1 MEQEDELKMA
11 SQDTICNLCFNTFEE
26 PMLLSC
32 GHNLCKKCVAR
43 AESLYAAYKA
53 LEPPTKK
60 KSEGETSEPSVACPL
75 CGKVT
80 PVVQCKPNMTLRNIM
95 SLSNNSAVLELPG
108 ADAAEAETKTDV
120 PVCGFCKKP
129 ATVFCAFCGPL
140 CEEHSDF
147 LHVKGP
153 MHAHELSKTPVEV
166 MRSIKEVAAAA
177 GADEGEGS
185 LVLPLCKDHGKQM
198 ELFCSKCETL
208 VCAHCVL
215 IGDHKGHECMS
226 VLAAF
231 AKTNQ
236 RIDELLKEI
245 KEKAPKCKELE
256 EGYEKLRAGAEAEL
270 KEARELV
277 QKTFDDFRKMLDENQ
292 KATEKEMEDV
302 FTSFTSSVS
311 ARTAGL
317 EALAKECELVQ
328 QSSET
333 TAAKNDLVRYTLF
346 KSLKNLA
353 DHLGSIASTQ
363 VPDDAKICM
372 VDPNKSL
379 LDAKKLSVVKVRP
392 MFRFGCGRV
401 IYYNLDWDR
410 LEGTRNVASE
420 IRAGNSTSHDGGAI
434 YDPVRRMIVAVSGNY
449 NNGRNVLVTRLTDD
463 THGETTAMTDLV
475 PFGTHG
481 QYPVFDGRQYTYFF
495 QSEHE
500 DNNRMGRID
509 MDTLAFEAL
518 PSLPGGSFREFCS
531 GCAHNGSIY
540 VLDRD
545 LALREFN
552 PDTNTWTTLPITMP
566 RPGRLLDDPANPAN
580 IYCLCCDGRGLIRI
594 DLDAQSHAA
603 VTDTP
608 SNFSLG
614 ANGEAA
620 LVRVTPTDFFL
631 FACLSSGWRV
641 YSSER
646 NTWASLRNWRSTR
659 NGSGHLVISPDGP
672 YAFYHVDDSDTW
684 DMVDL
689 RA

>member
-1 MEQEDELKMA
+1 MA
-11 SQDTICNLCFNTFEE
+11 SQDMICNICFNKFEE

-32 GHNLCKKCVAR
+32 GHNLCKKCVER
-43 AESLYAAYKA
+43 AEGLFAAYKA
-53 LEPPTKK
+53 LEPPSKK
-60 KSEGETSEPSVACPL
+60 KSEAETTEPCVSCPL

-80 PVVQCKPNMTLRNIM
+80 PVSQCKPNTTLRNIM
-95 SLSNNSAVLELPG
+95 SLSNSSAELELPG
-108 ADAAEAETKTDV
+108 TGESEKESAE
-120 PVCGFCKKP
+120 VCGFCKKP

-140 CEEHSDF
+140 CQEHSDF

-153 MHAHELSKTPVEV
+153 MRAHELSKTPVEV
-166 MRSIKEVAAAA
+166 MRSIKAAAAAA
-177 GADEGEGS
+177 GSAEGRGEGS

-231 AKTNQ
+231 AKTNA
-236 RIDELLKEI
+236 RIEELLKEI

-256 EGYEKLRAGAEAEL
+256 QGYKKLRAGAEAEL
-270 KEARELV
+270 KEAREVV
-277 QKTFDDFRKMLDENQ
+277 QKAFEDFRKLVDENQ
-292 KATEKEMEDV
+292 KETEKQLEEV
-302 FTSFTSSVS
+302 FTSFTGSVS
-311 ARTAGL
+311 ARTQGL

-328 QSSET
+328 HSSET

-353 DHLGSIASTQ
+353 EHLSSIASTQ
-363 VPDDAKICM
+363 VPDDAKICQ
-372 VDPNKSL
+372 VDPNKAAA
-379 LDAKKLSVVKVRP
+379 DPKKLSIVKVRP
-392 MFRFGCGRV
+392 MFRFGCGHV
-401 IYYNLDWDR
+401 IYYNIDFER
-410 LEGTRNVASE
+410 LEATRSEGSE
-420 IRAGNSTSHDGGAI
+420 IRAHNATSHDGGAI

-449 NNGRNVLVTRLTDD
+449 NNGRNVIVTRMTDD

-481 QYPVFDGRQYTYFF
+481 QYPVFDGRQFTYFF
-495 QSEHE
+495 QSEDQ
-500 DNNRMGRID
+500 DNNRMGRVD

-518 PSLPGGSFREFCS
+518 PSLPGGSYREFCS
-531 GCAHNGSIY
+531 GCAHNGNIY
-540 VLDRD
+540 ILDRD
-545 LALREFN
+545 LAVREYN
-552 PDTNTWTTLPITMP
+552 PDTATWTTLPITMP
-566 RPGRLLDDPANPAN
+566 RPGRLLDDPANPAH

-594 DLDAQSHAA
+594 DLEAQSHAV

-620 LVRVTPTDFFL
+620 LVRVSPTDFLL

-646 NTWASLRNWRSTR
+646 NTWVQLRNWRQTR

-672 YAFYHVDDSDTW
+672 YAFYHVDDSENW
-684 DMVDL
+684 DMVNL